1 MLKVLSLFSGIGAFE
16 KALKRQNISFVLE
29 NYCEIDKYASKAY
42 SLIHEEPES
51 KNLGDITKVDEKSLS
66 DFDLITWGFPCQDI
80 SIAGKQ
86 KGIIQGETRSG
97 LYYEGL
103 RILKEKKPKY
113 SIIEN
118 VKALTQ
124 KKFKKEFKQILA
136 DLDEAGYN
144 NYWHVLNAKNYGVP
158 QNRERVFIISI
169 RKDIDDGKFSFPKG
183 FDSGIRLKDV
193 LQNDVDKK
201 YYINQE
207 KTNKLIETLKNK
219 SEYGAIQIN
228 KGNLKY
234 KEDDISSCLD
244 ANYYKGLDNH
254 AASPGILETEKSNN
268 SLNHQIINLNP
279 KNEDGLTSQQD
290 RIYDINDIMTSINA
304 QQNGRFNILLE
315 NTKEENKILQIGNIV
330 DTGNFDNPQ
339 RGRIYSPSGISP
351 SLNTVGGGGLEP
363 KIIEKTEQN
372 EVLAAEQRTD
382 EGLRLFKDNIM
393 GTIRTTNSSGDKRI
407 ITNNC
412 KELFNIN
419 PSGQG
424 MSGRIYDSEYISP
437 TLDTT
442 IKKCLDNSLKI
453 RKLTPLECFRL
464 MGFDD
469 EDYYILK
476 ENNTSD
482 SKLYKMAG
490 NSIVVN
496 VLESIFN
503 QLFNKKQ

>member
-66 DFDLITWGFPCQDI
+66 DFDLMTWGFPCQDI

-124 KKFKKEFKQILA
+124 KKFEKEFKQILA

-219 SEYGAIQIN
+219 SEYGAIQID
-228 KGNLKY
+228 KGNLKL
-234 KEDDISSCLD
+234 KEDDICSCLD

-254 AASPGILETEKSNN
+254 AARTGILKTE
-268 SLNHQIINLNP
+268 
-279 KNEDGLTSQQD
+279 
-290 RIYDINDIMTSINA
+290 
-304 QQNGRFNILLE
+304 
-315 NTKEENKILQIGNIV
+315 KEENKILQIGNIV
-330 DTGNFDNPQ
+330 NTGNFDNPQ

-393 GTIRTTNSSGDKRI
+393 GTIRTTNSGGDKRI
-407 ITNNC
+407 IINNC

-424 MSGRIYDSEYISP
+424 MSSRIYDSEYISP